1 MAING
6 WRLDPA
12 AFDRAISDAE
22 TALADM
28 ATAEQSLQNAAGAA
42 ESLAARAVNTA
53 TALSAFKQNPG
64 EIRLASIGSRVT
76 ASVAAA
82 RSIANAYAS
91 GDEEMAA
98 NANKG
103 IEQ

>member
-1 MAING
+1 MTING

-12 AFDRAISDAE
+12 AFDRAISDVE
-22 TALADM
+22 SALADM
-28 ATAEQSLQNAAGAA
+28 VTAEQSLQNAAGSA
-42 ESLAARAVNTA
+42 ESLAARAMNTA
-53 TALSAFKQNPG
+53 TALSAFTQNPG
-64 EIRLASIGSRVT
+64 ELRLASIGSRVT

-82 RSIANAYAS
+82 RSIATAYAS

-103 IEQ
+103 IDQ